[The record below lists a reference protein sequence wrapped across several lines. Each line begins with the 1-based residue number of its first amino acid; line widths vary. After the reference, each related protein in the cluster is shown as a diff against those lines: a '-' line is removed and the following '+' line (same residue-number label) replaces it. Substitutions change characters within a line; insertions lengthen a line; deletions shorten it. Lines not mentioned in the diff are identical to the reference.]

1 MNYEQLINS
10 EKLVLV
16 EFFATWCI
24 HCQHMQPVVDQL
36 KENLAGKCKIQQLD
50 VDKNQELCDQE
61 KIQGTPTFI
70 LYNNGKEVWR
80 QSGEMPLS
88 ELTNT
93 IEKYL

>member
-10 EKLVLV
+10 EKVVLV

-24 HCQHMQPVVDQL
+24 HCQHMQPVVEQL
-36 KENLAGKCKIQQLD
+36 EKEMAGKCRIQQLD
-50 VDKNQELCDQE
+50 VDKNQELCDRE
-61 KIQGTPTFI
+61 KIQATPTFI

-88 ELTNT
+88 ELTKN
-93 IEKYL
+93 IEQYL